1 MVNYA
6 GHPDQAF
13 GHISFAQH
21 GDDFMTLN
29 LFRLLGIE
37 KPSYLDLGAHHP
49 FDISNTALLYARGS
63 RGVNVE
69 ANPILFPAFLVH
81 RPMDMNLNV
90 GVGPKSGTKPF
101 YMYDDKSGRNTFSAA
116 EVKSL
121 EGLMTVKTR
130 VDLPIVTLDEIIQFH
145 CGGLYPDFLSCD
157 IEGLDYVVL
166 AGADMSK
173 SAPKVLCVETRRH
186 EEMSMRIMLASKDF
200 KFYCRMGEN
209 LFFVHKGVEN
219 GL

>member
-1 MVNYA
+1 MNYA
-6 GHPDQAF
+6 GHPDQQF
-13 GHISFAQH
+13 GHISYAQH
-21 GDDFMTLN
+21 GDDFMILN
-29 LFRLLGIE
+29 LFKLLGIE

-81 RPMDMNLNV
+81 RPHDINLNV
-90 GVGPKSGTKPF
+90 GVGPEHGKKDF
-101 YMYDDKSGRNTFSAA
+101 YMYDDKSGRNTFSAR

-121 EGLMTVKTR
+121 EGVMAVK
-130 VDLPIVTLDEIIQFH
+130 DKMSLPIWTLDEIVAH
-145 CGGLYPDFLSCD
+145 SCMGVYPDFLSCD
-157 IEGLDYVVL
+157 IEGLDFVVL

-186 EEMSMRIMLASKDF
+186 EEMSTRIMLASKDF

-209 LFFVHKGVEN
+209 LFFVHKGVAD